1 MGPFTR
7 RNRFWGEEMSEKV
20 FDYAMLYDEE
30 LDFFRLKGYIALSPK
45 AAKEICQEA
54 TLNSPG

>member
-1 MGPFTR
+1 
-7 RNRFWGEEMSEKV
+7 MSEKV